1 MIKNPFAGKSTRTK
15 IFAVITLAVIVLL
28 LALNLLAYSMGIF
41 DTVFLDLTSEGLYTV
56 RDVMM
61 DTCRDIFYLEDGT
74 PREPITITF
83 CADRDTLIANYASR
97 AVYYMAL
104 DIAKEFSNFNVEVV
118 NVTYNPTAVADYKTT
133 SLDEITPLD
142 VIVSYG
148 SRYRVVSCQSFWRTA
163 NQSYYSFDGEYK
175 LATILL
181 SLTLINRPVA
191 YFVSDHGE
199 DVYNFDNIEDPD
211 NREVGYLIDLLHERG
226 LEVKNLSLQDIL
238 DNAEG
243 TPSIP
248 DDCAL
253 LVINN
258 PKSDFEYDKNQAS
271 SFDYVSE
278 CELIDRYLTSNKGSV
293 MVSKDYKIDL
303 PVLEDF
309 LYEWGIDVSDSLV
322 KDETQY
328 IVTDGGDSYTTIV
341 TEYNSDE
348 NSYAYNVYGEYA
360 DLDSAPR
367 VVVSDSGYIK
377 CAYGDSDAEGEA
389 GSLSVS
395 RIFAPFIFTSENA
408 KSYAYSDLSG
418 GYTDLTSDKSQ
429 KAVAALCGRQSINN
443 VTSELEYS
451 YLFCAASGSFF
462 SSELLGNAAY
472 ANYDIVSAMV
482 QNIARLDTYA
492 SMELGGISNNNY
504 TGFGG
509 KVIADTSISAEDTTV
524 YAYDATGK
532 VFVSRV
538 NQGLSDTAKIVYTCI
553 AAAIPLAIAVVGV
566 VIKIKRKYL

>member
-1 MIKNPFAGKSTRTK
+1 MIKNPFAGKSVRTK
-15 IFAVITLAVIVLL
+15 TFAVITLLVIVLL
-28 LALNLLAYSMGIF
+28 LSLNLLAYSMGIF
-41 DTVFLDLTSEGLYTV
+41 DTVFLDLTPEGLYTV
-56 RDVMM
+56 RDVMF
-61 DTCRDIFYLEDGT
+61 DTCREIFYLEDGT
-74 PREPITITF
+74 LRAPITMTF

-104 DIAKEFSNFNVEVV
+104 DLAKEFPNFKVEVV
-118 NVTYNPTAVADYKTT
+118 NVTYNPTAVAEYKTT
-133 SLDEITPLD
+133 SLTEITPFD
-142 VIVSYG
+142 VILAYG
-148 SRYRVVSCQSFWRTA
+148 SRYRVVSCQSFWRTSGQ
-163 NQSYYSFDGEYK
+163 NYYSFDGEYK

-181 SLTLINRPVA
+181 SLTLINRPAA

-199 DVYNFDNIEDPD
+199 DVYDFTNPD
-211 NREVGYLIDLLHERG
+211 APENREVGYLIDLLNERG
-226 LEVKNLSLQDIL
+226 LEVKNISLQDTIK
-238 DNAEG
+238 NADG

-258 PKSDFEYDKNQAS
+258 PKIDFRYDKSQAT

-278 CELIDRYLTSNKGSV
+278 CELIDRFLTANRGSV
-293 MVSKDYKIDL
+293 MVSKDYKVKL

-309 LYEWGIDVSDSLV
+309 LYEWGIDVSDTLV
-322 KDETQY
+322 KDDGQY
-328 IVTDGGDSYTTIV
+328 IVTDGGEAHTTIV
-341 TEYNSDE
+341 TEYNSDK

-360 DLDSAPR
+360 NLDSAPR
-367 VVVSDSGYIK
+367 VIVSDSGHIN
-377 CAYGDSDAEGEA
+377 CAFGDSQAEAEA

-395 RIFAPFIFTSENA
+395 KIYAPFVFTSKTA
-408 KSYAYSDLSG
+408 KDYAYSDLTD
-418 GYTDLTSDKSQ
+418 GYTDLAGEKGQ
-429 KAVAALCGRQSINN
+429 KTVAALCGRQSINN

-451 YLFCAASGSFF
+451 YLFCAASGSFL

-472 ANYDIVSAMV
+472 ANYDIVSALV

-492 SMELGGISNNNY
+492 SMELGGISGNNY

-509 KVIADTSISAEDTTV
+509 KVLLDSSMGAEDATV

-532 VFVSRV
+532 VYIARV
-538 NQGLSDTAKIVYTCI
+538 NKGLSNGAKITYACI